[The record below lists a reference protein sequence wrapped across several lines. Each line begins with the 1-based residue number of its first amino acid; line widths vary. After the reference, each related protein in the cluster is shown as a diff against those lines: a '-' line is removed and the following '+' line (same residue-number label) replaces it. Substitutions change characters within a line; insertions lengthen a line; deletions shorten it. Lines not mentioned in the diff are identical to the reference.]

1 MTIAPAQPGS
11 PAAQSQQT
19 LQEAIFNE
27 SELTPSQ
34 TEALEVQDIQGQAN
48 VDEQEVTQ
56 ANQATSP
63 VESPL
68 SNPLELALADES
80 DSSTPQAQVDDPPP
94 PEAVEQQQQPSA
106 SGQSTPDGDT
116 SGQSIEDQLEN
127 NLDPDQTQFEVVRF
141 KGTTGNVDQKFYFAM
156 LPAIKVDNVSG
167 TNFTTNDTPGATEG
181 ISILTKMRYK
191 NKVTPGGHPVV
202 DAVGLE
208 SKVIRL
214 VGRITGYENAEDL
227 PDPQVSNPQDKLP
240 IPSIYNNIE
249 DEQANPPYH
258 SYRIAQSFSRNI
270 VEKGG
275 EVRIRVE
282 DRKLRIN
289 FYGVIV
295 NFQIYVSRDDLTY
308 YQMDCLATRYSND

>member
-11 PAAQSQQT
+11 AAAQSQQT
-19 LQEAIFNE
+19 LQEAIFND

-48 VDEQEVTQ
+48 VDEQEVIQ

-63 VESPL
+63 VSSPL
-68 SNPLELALADES
+68 FGPFALTDKFT
-80 DSSTPQAQVDDPPP
+80 STPQAQADDPPP
-94 PEAVEQQQQPSA
+94 PEEVEQQQQQS
-106 SGQSTPDGDT
+106 SSSNQSTPNGNT

-141 KGTTGNVDQKFYFAM
+141 KGTTGNIDQKFYFAM

-167 TNFTTNDTPGATEG
+167 TNFTTNDTPGVTEG

-227 PDPQVSNPQDKLP
+227 PNPLVSNPQDKLP
-240 IPSIYNNIE
+240 VPSIYSTVE

-258 SYRIAQSFSRNI
+258 SYRVARSFSRNI

-308 YQMDCLATRYSND
+308 YQMDCLATRYSDD